1 MCGFFFTLLLILI
14 ITSLYSDFSSMKE
27 GWAAAIATTSREEFF
42 ETARAADPHSYVV
55 MFDKLEYYVD
65 KHFTPPVPPFT
76 PDFTKFVWV
85 PEEMRSW
92 VAEELPKVCK
102 FALH

>member
-1 MCGFFFTLLLILI
+1 
-14 ITSLYSDFSSMKE
+14 MKE

-76 PDFTKFVWV
+76 PDFTKFVRV